1 MGSSKLRRIKE
12 IIGFSNGMK
21 QEFTGA
27 GDCFGKRKKLQNEE
41 KRGKM
46 NKREEERKGRRILT
60 QDQGEKSAQKMVQKD
75 DNQRLIADLKIR
87 IQQQESQIDHL
98 RKQNEMLQN
107 FVKPIGRM

>member
-41 KRGKM
+41 KGVR
-46 NKREEERKGRRILT
+46 
-60 QDQGEKSAQKMVQKD
+60 
-75 DNQRLIADLKIR
+75 
-87 IQQQESQIDHL
+87 
-98 RKQNEMLQN
+98 
-107 FVKPIGRM
+107 